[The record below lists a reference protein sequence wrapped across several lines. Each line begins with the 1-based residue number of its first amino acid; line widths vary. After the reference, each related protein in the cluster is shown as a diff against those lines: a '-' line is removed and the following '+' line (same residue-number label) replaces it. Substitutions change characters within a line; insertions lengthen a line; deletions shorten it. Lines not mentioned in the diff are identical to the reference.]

1 MLKPIL
7 ELVMHSLNFISK
19 YIIIQLVVQ
28 VVFLVYWSNII
39 FSTQEKI
46 LVLQINKVFAIKVI
60 EVELNYA
67 GFGYLEWNMGTIM
80 Y

>member
-7 ELVMHSLNFISK
+7 ELVMHILNFISK
-19 YIIIQLVVQ
+19 DIIIQLVVQ
-28 VVFLVYWSNII
+28 VVLLVYWSNTI

-46 LVLQINKVFAIKVI
+46 HVLQINKLFAIKVI

-67 GFGYLEWNMGTIM
+67 GFGDLELNMGTIM